1 MKSKIFWLIWDF
13 AFMVFDFVFY
23 SYCPEKI
30 WVLIL
35 GIIMMLLFIYQ
46 VKVVVKAYLSPK
58 EKMYY
63 VTTEE
68 LNKMVDKIIEDNEK
82 DI

>member
-13 AFMVFDFVFY
+13 AFMVFDFVYY
-23 SYCPEKI
+23 SCCPEKT

-35 GIIMMLLFIYQ
+35 GIIMMFCFIYQ
-46 VKVVVKAYLSPK
+46 VKVVVNAYLSPK
-58 EKMYY
+58 EKRYY